1 MNGLEYAQK
10 MVALW
15 RSARG
20 NQTTHN
26 WCQSFEG
33 YYGQWAYQGNEN
45 GIRVYYNATA
55 AADDSSM
62 FTTNV
67 NDANIQPGDQLFWWY
82 AVDGHVCTAVGRDES
97 GRVLVT
103 NTANMGDVVENLGNN
118 VSITHADSLGLTFR
132 GASRTNGANSARP
145 GIVSWPVSYPA
156 TSASSDAHPLPTQ
169 KTVQE
174 DDMAG
179 LIQHKDRG
187 IALIAPGYFKAV
199 TPEELPIAVSRYGWP
214 KIYDDSQVGA
224 REFDLDVS
232 LAVNGAGGD
241 QQVRSELERSR
252 DAVLKAINGMRGSV

>member
-1 MNGLEYAQK
+1 MSADIWKDGTRTLPFWAFGDAYTIVPGRHIGIDYAPVPAGEPWD
-10 MVALW
+10 VAALVEADVVASVQT
-15 RSARG
+15 SAIGRVVV
-20 NQTTHN
+20 TDTRRPTRRYISYCHN
-26 WCQSFEG
+26 
-33 YYGQWAYQGNEN
+33 YYGDPA
-45 GIRVYYNATA
+45 RVGTHLARA
-55 AADDSSM
+55 
-62 FTTNV
+62 
-67 NDANIQPGDQLFWWY
+67 
-82 AVDGHVCTAVGRDES
+82 
-97 GRVLVT
+97 GRVARLALAWESPGSAWGGVHSHT
-103 NTANMGDVVENLGNN
+103 VVHDNPVGAYTRCGDTYYDPQVEIDAYL
-118 VSITHADSLGLTFR
+118 
-132 GASRTNGANSARP
+132 
-145 GIVSWPVSYPA
+145 A
-156 TSASSDAHPLPTQ
+156 TSASLDAHPLPTQ